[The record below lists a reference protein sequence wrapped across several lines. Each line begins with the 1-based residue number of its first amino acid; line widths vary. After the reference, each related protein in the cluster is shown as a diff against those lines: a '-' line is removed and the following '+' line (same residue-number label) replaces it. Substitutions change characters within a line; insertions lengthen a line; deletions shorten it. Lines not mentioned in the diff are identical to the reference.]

1 MIEKNTL
8 QDLNIKEENIQEE
21 DFLLL
26 KMQQRHMIQWFLH
39 I

>member
-21 DFLLL
+21 DFLLQ
-26 KMQQRHMIQWFLH
+26 KMQQKLMIQWFLH